1 MEVVRAMASSVRA
14 AETIEVVQRTL
25 PSGALWQPIV
35 GEEVQDLL
43 RHLGLPE
50 ENRETVKA
58 EAVCILSRTPSPAE
72 LREPATG
79 LVMGYVQSG
88 KTLCFTAVTALA
100 RDNGFQIVILITGT
114 SRPLFEQSKN
124 RLLRDLRIG
133 AREDRRW
140 HPLDNPSVRE
150 GSDRA
155 VAGTLA
161 DWRDPRV
168 PGAQRQTVLMTVMK
182 NHTRLRSLAQVLE
195 RLELRGVPALIIDDE
210 ADQAGLNTRV
220 GQGQQ
225 STTYRR
231 LLDLR
236 GCLPS
241 HLYIQ
246 YTATPQAPLLINIID
261 VLSPR
266 FAEVLTP
273 GSDYVG
279 GREFFVEHPHLV
291 RLIPPSE
298 VPTAANPLHEPPA
311 SLLEAMRI
319 FFLGVA
325 AGLRLDG
332 GKGNRSM
339 MVHPSRETAGHAH
352 YHRWVSQVKASW
364 ERLLGAGEDDPDRQE
379 LLRDFR
385 SSYEDLHATVRDLP
399 SFEELAELL
408 ERAIRKTQ
416 DMEVNAV
423 RGQTPSPDW
432 RSAYA
437 HLLVGGQAMDRG
449 FTVEGLTVT
458 YMPRGIGVGNADT
471 LQQRARFLG
480 YKQGYIGYCRVYLET
495 AALGAYRE
503 YVGHEEDLRS
513 RLAEFSVAGLPLS
526 EWRRAFFL
534 DVALE
539 PTRRAVLDLDY
550 MRGRFADDWYTP
562 DSPHDSEEAI
572 EANRVVVEQFLGRL
586 TLRPDD
592 GHPDR
597 TPVQRHRV
605 AEEVPLELVYRD
617 VLTRL
622 RLTRP
627 EDSLELT
634 GVLLQIKGHLEE
646 HPTATCTV
654 YQMSATSE
662 HRERGVDDVN
672 RILNLFQGAY
682 PVEPE
687 SERGKVYPGDRAIR
701 GEHGLTVQIHK
712 LTITRRGERLVQN
725 VPTVAI
731 WVPREMS
738 RQWLVQEERARS

>member
-1 MEVVRAMASSVRA
+1 MADGVRGV
-14 AETIEVVQRTL
+14 ETIEVIRQSL
-25 PSGALWQPIV
+25 GPGALWQPII
-35 GEEVQDLL
+35 GEELQDLL

-50 ENRETVKA
+50 ESRETVKG
-58 EAVCILSRTPSPAE
+58 EAVRILSRAPSPAE
-72 LREPATG
+72 LREPTTG

-88 KTLCFTAVTALA
+88 KTMSFTAVTALA
-100 RDNGFQIVILITGT
+100 RDNGFQLIILITGT
-114 SRPLFEQSKN
+114 SRPLFEQSKS

-133 AREDRRW
+133 TRDDRKW
-140 HPLDNPSVRE
+140 HPVENPSVQQ

-155 VAGTLA
+155 IAGTLK
-161 DWRDPRV
+161 DWRDPNV
-168 PGAQRQTVLMTVMK
+168 PNAERQTVLITVMK
-182 NHTRLRSLAQVLE
+182 NHARLRNLTQVLQ
-195 RLELRGVPALIIDDE
+195 RLDLRGVPALIIDDE
-210 ADQAGLNTRV
+210 ADQAGLNTLV
-220 GQGQQ
+220 QQGQQ

-236 GCLPS
+236 GSLPS
-241 HLYIQ
+241 HVYLQ

-279 GREFFVEHPHLV
+279 GRTFFVDHPDLV
-291 RLIPPSE
+291 RAIPPNE
-298 VPTAANPLHEPPA
+298 VPTAGNPLHEPPA

-332 GKGNRSM
+332 GRGNRSM
-339 MVHPSRETAGHAH
+339 LVHPSRETAGHAD
-352 YHRWVSQVKASW
+352 YHRWVTQVKASW
-364 ERLLGAGEDDPDRQE
+364 ERLLGAGQDDPDRQE
-379 LLRDFR
+379 LLREFR
-385 SSYEDLHATVRDLP
+385 GSYSDLQRTVPDLP
-399 SFEELAELL
+399 TFEELASLL

-416 DMEVNAV
+416 VLEVNAV

-480 YKQGYIGYCRVYLET
+480 YKQSYIGYCRVYLE
-495 AALGAYRE
+495 AGALGAYRD
-503 YVGHEEDLRS
+503 YVGHEEDLRE
-513 RLAEFSVAGLPLS
+513 RLADFSPKGLPLT

-534 DVALE
+534 DGALE

-550 MRGRFADDWYTP
+550 MRGRFADDWFTP
-562 DSPHDSEEAI
+562 TAPHDSEEGI
-572 EANRVVVEQFLGRL
+572 HANRAVIEQFLRRL
-586 TLRPDD
+586 VLRPDD
-592 GHPDR
+592 GHPNR
-597 TPVQRHRV
+597 TPAQRHRV
-605 AEEVPLELVYRD
+605 AEGVPLELVFGEL
-617 VLTRL
+617 LTRL
-622 RLTRP
+622 RMTRP
-627 EDSLELT
+627 EDSQELI
-634 GVLLQIKGHLEE
+634 GVLLQIKAYLEE
-646 HPTATCTV
+646 HPSALCTV
-654 YQMSATSE
+654 YQMSPGE
-662 HRERGVDDVN
+662 ERERSVDDKN

-687 SERGKVYPGDRAIR
+687 SERGKIYPGDRAIR
-701 GEHGLTVQIHK
+701 GASGLTVQIHTV
-712 LTITRRGERLVQN
+712 TIKRQGVRLVSA
-725 VPTVAI
+725 VPTIAV

-738 RQWLVQEERARS
+738 RQWLVQKPGP